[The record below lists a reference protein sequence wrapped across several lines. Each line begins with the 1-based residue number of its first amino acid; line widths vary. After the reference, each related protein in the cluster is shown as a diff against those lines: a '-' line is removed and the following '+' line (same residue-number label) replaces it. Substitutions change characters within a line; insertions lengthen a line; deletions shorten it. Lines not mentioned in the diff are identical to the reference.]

1 VNRRRSARVIA
12 GRNTS
17 GLDVSPWGLHTPL
30 VGSGIMHEQQSEGIS
45 PGLPDQP
52 TGPSSE
58 SLFSLRKR
66 FPGQALPAEPAP
78 PSPPARTRKTFW
90 RLLVPLCLF
99 IAMVGGIAFVVQ
111 YTPNWRSKRTA
122 KLPPPRPTQ
131 TEVIEFPQRVSVWDP
146 DDKTYIKEFEQ
157 EKRGY
162 FDYPFQ
168 NHTGKAAE
176 LGIFQPNCDCAGV
189 EVFLLSSQE
198 LAAWKKAKKQG
209 KTLELNNAITLKVD
223 ERNGIEIPADSGGL
237 MRIAWK
243 SRKAVGEELRVN
255 VRVWAQPKGKMAE
268 RTFVELETSSR
279 LVAPVLF
286 DQVEL
291 SLGAIAPGAVA
302 EAQCTWWSATRSKV
316 ELKAASDDPLVTWTV
331 TPYSSSECA
340 ELEKQLRKLKINSR
354 VQAAGRLSVKVQEQK
369 GRQQLDQGPLNRPAP
384 LLLDDQPLAIVPR
397 LLGRV
402 QGEVEVGI
410 EKDHGKINLHNF
422 SSAKGKKLSMVLRSE
437 PGTELALDSV
447 KPSYLKVQIR
457 ANKAA
462 STTQK
467 KSWILEV
474 EVPAGSHLG
483 PFAEDSAVIL
493 KTQSTPPR
501 YIRIPVL
508 GSATPG

>member
-1 VNRRRSARVIA
+1 
-12 GRNTS
+12 
-17 GLDVSPWGLHTPL
+17 
-30 VGSGIMHEQQSEGIS
+30 MHEQQSEGIS
-45 PGLPDQP
+45 PGLPDQAA
-52 TGPSSE
+52 GPSSE
-58 SLFSLRKR
+58 SLFSLRKK
-66 FPGQALPAEPAP
+66 FPGQVPPAEPGA
-78 PSPPARTRKTFW
+78 PSPPARRRKNFW

-111 YTPNWRSKRTA
+111 YTPNWRSKRTV
-122 KLPPPRPTQ
+122 KLPPQRQ
-131 TEVIEFPQRVSVWDP
+131 SQAEVIEFPERSSVWDP
-146 DDKTYIKEFEQ
+146 NDKSYIKEFEQ
-157 EKRGY
+157 EKAGY
-162 FDYPFQ
+162 YDYAFQ
-168 NHTGKAAE
+168 NVSGQTAE
-176 LGIFQPNCDCAGV
+176 LGIFKPNCDCAGV
-189 EVFLLSSQE
+189 EAFLLSSQE
-198 LAAWKKAKKQG
+198 LAAWKKAKKEG
-209 KTLELNNAITLKVD
+209 KAVELKNAIALKDD
-223 ERNGIEIPADSGGL
+223 ERNGIEIPADFGGV

-243 SRKAVGEELRVN
+243 SRKAVGESPLIK

-268 RTFVELETSSR
+268 RTFVELETHFR

-291 SLGAIAPGAVA
+291 ALGTIGLGAVA

-316 ELKAASDDPLVTWTV
+316 DLKAVGDDPLVTWTV
-331 TPYSSSECA
+331 TPFSGAECA
-340 ELEKQLRKLKINSR
+340 ELEKQLRNLRINTR

-369 GRQQLDQGPLNRPAP
+369 GRQQLDQGHMNRPAP

-397 LLGRV
+397 LVGRV

-410 EKDHGKINLHNF
+410 ERDQGKINLHNF
-422 SSAKGKKLSMVLRSE
+422 SSAKGKKQPIILRSE
-437 PGTELALDSV
+437 PGTDLAIDSV

-457 ANKAA
+457 VNKQA